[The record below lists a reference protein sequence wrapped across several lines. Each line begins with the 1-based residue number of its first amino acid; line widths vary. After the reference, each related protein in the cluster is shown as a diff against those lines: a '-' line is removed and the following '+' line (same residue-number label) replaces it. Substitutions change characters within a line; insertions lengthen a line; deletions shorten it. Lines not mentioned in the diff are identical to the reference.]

1 MRHSQPFFLA
11 VIFLLASVLP
21 ASAQWLVY
29 ELRFTPDDES
39 VNFSFYSGGYLIAPI
54 EGGAS
59 TIVFTTEDG
68 GNHYAVS
75 ENAVRYFSTVNR
87 TGTKAAISATA
98 INGTAQ
104 AFYNATGYLNTTLA
118 YNVDGVNRNA
128 RVATELK
135 GRLLAAD
142 DETLLP
148 PAEDGSHGMIGS
160 ATITGT
166 LRQDL
171 SAILNNDGETMGAA
185 ISGITTLLEKYG
197 YTPDVGDAAVETT
210 QVPQMI
216 EPSTADLSELF
227 GGSSAVKNEQPAGG
241 AEASLFP
248 PLDANAPQ

>member
-1 MRHSQPFFLA
+1 MRHSQPIFL
-11 VIFLLASVLP
+11 VIILLLASALP

-39 VNFSFYSGGYLIAPI
+39 VNFSFYSGGYLIAPV

-59 TIVFTTEDG
+59 SIVFTTEEG

-75 ENAVRYFSTVNR
+75 ENTVRYFSTVNR
-87 TGTKAAISATA
+87 TGVKAAVSATA

-118 YNVDGVNRNA
+118 YTVDGVIRNA

-148 PAEDGSHGMIGS
+148 PAQDGSHGMIGS
-160 ATITGT
+160 ATITGA

-171 SAILNNDGETMGAA
+171 SAILNSEHSTMGAA
-185 ISGITTLLEKYG
+185 VSGVTTLLERYG
-197 YTPDVGDAAVETT
+197 YSPDVGDAAVETT

-216 EPSTADLSELF
+216 EPPTSDLSELF
-227 GGSSAVKNEQPAGG
+227 GGQPAVKKGETAGG